1 MASWWSDAGSSEGAE
16 DDSILSRVLHA
27 VGMFGDI
34 LSLDEAMEA
43 EEDELSTVHGG
54 EQDRAEQTTGK
65 QRDEETCELKGGVDE
80 TEMDVLH
87 KRAHPEEVGEVM
99 GEVEREVEF
108 MENIQADGEEEEEHP
123 LQEDKKDFNRE
134 NRGYE
139 EDNSEDKMTPAIDE
153 NNAVKDL
160 LKGKKEDV
168 KETEEEESQ
177 DSESKLDH
185 PHGEKSH
192 QEEKLDEEGV
202 ELEVEEGGR
211 ICHVGEQVWD
221 QQHVL
226 ETEFQDSDRET
237 ETEVKT
243 KNEGGGDQGPGE
255 KDPELTGDILDASA
269 QKVMQSPLNKQEV
282 DNDAVDEEKREDS
295 MKEEDENS
303 QTSMSPSHEKCD
315 IIVNEVEKEQE
326 DVEGKDTAKATD
338 TEKKQ
343 EIENAEEK
351 QTSFDVKS
359 DEMIIQDEIS
369 NDKEE
374 EEENTERKEEERL
387 NEESEKDL
395 NSEDAKLESEV
406 IKEEKNGED
415 EARWV
420 DLEAGDGRDG
430 NMPETEKNDELKNE
444 ICGFH
449 DNHMYHTC
457 GDSQERREPSD
468 STEAVMTSLPE
479 TALILAE
486 SMMTQQNTSGD
497 SCPQEQLAEEP
508 TTEENFIKMA
518 EHSTEWE
525 EADSGAKMT
534 DITLQMDA
542 GGGEGAV
549 RNVSEERTSRP
560 NSSSEDSDLEV
571 RALETEEKSEA
582 ARYQTVSYRRIRKGN
597 TRQRI
602 DHFESMLNP

>member
-43 EEDELSTVHGG
+43 EEDELSTAHGG

-65 QRDEETCELKGGVDE
+65 QRDVETCELKGGVDE

-87 KRAHPEEVGEVM
+87 KRAHPEEVGEVT
-99 GEVEREVEF
+99 EVERELEL

-123 LQEDKKDFNRE
+123 LQEDKKDFNQE

-139 EDNSEDKMTPAIDE
+139 EDNSEDKVTPERHE
-153 NNAVKDL
+153 NNAVKDF
-160 LKGKKEDV
+160 LKGKKEDA
-168 KETEEEESQ
+168 KEMEEEESQ
-177 DSESKLDH
+177 DSESNLDH
-185 PHGEKSH
+185 PHGEKNH

-202 ELEVEEGGR
+202 ELEVEERGR
-211 ICHVGEQVWD
+211 VCHVGEQVGE
-221 QQHVL
+221 QQDVL
-226 ETEFQDSDRET
+226 ETECQDVDHET

-243 KNEGGGDQGPGE
+243 KNEGGGEQGLRKE

-269 QKVMQSPLNKQEV
+269 QKVMESPLDDDGV
-282 DNDAVDEEKREDS
+282 VDEEKRGDS
-295 MKEEDENS
+295 TKEEDENS

-315 IIVNEVEKEQE
+315 VIVNEVEKEQE
-326 DVEGKDTAKATD
+326 DVEGKD

-359 DEMIIQDEIS
+359 DAVIIQDEIS
-369 NDKEE
+369 DDKEEQE

-387 NEESEKDL
+387 NEESEKDS
-395 NSEDAKLESEV
+395 NSEDAKLEREV
-406 IKEEKNGED
+406 IEEEKNGDD

-420 DLEAGDGRDG
+420 DLEAGDGSDG
-430 NMPETEKNDELKNE
+430 NMPETEKNDESKNE
-444 ICGFH
+444 SCGFH

-457 GDSQERREPSD
+457 GDYQERREPSD

-479 TALILAE
+479 TALILEE

-497 SCPQEQLAEEP
+497 SCPKEQLAEEP

-525 EADSGAKMT
+525 EADSGVKMT
-534 DITLQMDA
+534 DLTLEMDP
-542 GGGEGAV
+542 GGGGAV
-549 RNVSEERTSRP
+549 RDVSEERTSRP

-571 RALETEEKSEA
+571 RPLETEEKSEA